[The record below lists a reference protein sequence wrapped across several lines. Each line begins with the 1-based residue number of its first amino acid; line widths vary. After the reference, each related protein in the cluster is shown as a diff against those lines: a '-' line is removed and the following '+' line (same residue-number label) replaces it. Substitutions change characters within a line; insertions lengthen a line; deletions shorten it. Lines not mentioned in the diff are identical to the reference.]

1 MASRPALVR
10 ASTVQ
15 LAAGLVGQVVALR
28 RRHHYD
34 VPFMTGSP
42 EHVGRD
48 SWWFGSAISAPSYLL
63 AAQAWAVLRLR
74 RGPDERARQ
83 VLRLIGTGMVA
94 GYLSE
99 RLCRRRMTPAGF
111 DPLETPIV
119 LAGFVGTVAM
129 AVLAR
134 PQARP

>member
-1 MASRPALVR
+1 
-10 ASTVQ
+10 
-15 LAAGLVGQVVALR
+15 
-28 RRHHYD
+28 
-34 VPFMTGSP
+34 
-42 EHVGRD
+42 
-48 SWWFGSAISAPSYLL
+48 
-63 AAQAWAVLRLR
+63 
-74 RGPDERARQ
+74 
-83 VLRLIGTGMVA
+83 MVA

-129 AVLAR
+129 AVLGR